1 MRIIYCIPSL
11 HNAGGMEHVLTIK
24 ANALANVYNHEVH
37 IVTTNQNSRPVFY
50 PLSDKVKTHDLH
62 IDYEA
67 IMKLP
72 LHRRI
77 LARIK
82 AKQEHKKKL
91 SDLLAKIK
99 PDITVS
105 MYTHEMSFLPDI
117 KSAGRTVL
125 ELHFSKHFRR
135 LDAQSN
141 HRSAIHHLVNIWLD
155 FSERRVIKRYDQFV
169 VLTHRDAA
177 DWGKRFSNMIVI
189 PNPCIYKLSESYKP
203 ANNKRVMA
211 AGRLCKQKGF
221 DLLIQAWG
229 LLPASLR
236 EEWHLDIFGSGED
249 QVDLQKEIQDA
260 GLCDSI
266 TLAGRT
272 TDIEKEYASHSIFCF
287 PSRYEGLSM
296 ALLEAMAMGVAP
308 VSFDCSCG
316 PSDVIEDG
324 VSGYL
329 IGQEDV
335 GTFADR
341 LSYLMESEEDRLRIS
356 ANAMKRIELNFTEEI
371 VMGMWSDLFNDL
383 IKSTPYA

>member
-37 IVTTNQNSRPVFY
+37 IVTTNQNRRPLFY
-50 PLSDKVKTHDLH
+50 SLSNKVKTHDLC

-77 LARIK
+77 FARIK

-91 SDLLAKIK
+91 SELLAKIK

-117 KSAGRTVL
+117 KSAGRTIL
-125 ELHFSKHFRR
+125 ELHFSKHFRS
-135 LDAQSN
+135 LDARSN
-141 HRSAIHHLVNIWLD
+141 HRSALHHLINIWLD
-155 FSERRVIKRYDQFV
+155 FTERRVIRRYNRFV

-177 DWGKRFSNMIVI
+177 DWGKSYRNMTVI
-189 PNPCIYKLSESYKP
+189 PNPCIYKLPESYKP
-203 ANNKRVMA
+203 ANNRRVMA

-236 EEWHLDIFGSGED
+236 EEWHLDIFGSGDD
-249 QVDLQKEIQDA
+249 QAELQSEIEAA
-260 GLCDSI
+260 GLLDSI

-272 TDIEKEYASHSIFCF
+272 TEIEKEYASHSIFCF
-287 PSRYEGLSM
+287 PSRYEGFSM
-296 ALLEAMAMGVAP
+296 VLLEAMAMGVAP
-308 VSFDCSCG
+308 VSFDCPCG
-316 PSDVIEDG
+316 PSDLIEDG
-324 VSGYL
+324 ASGYL
-329 IGQEDV
+329 VEPGNIKA
-335 GTFADR
+335 FANR
-341 LSYLMESEEDRLRIS
+341 LSLLMESEEDRLRIS